1 MSGCNYGRGLNISGF
16 RVCQISAYASVAQY
30 SEYSWIWLNN
40 SLWQG
45 SEYGWPTF
53 HRVLKKPSVLNMPE
67 LRIWQRICDGYTG
80 CWISL
85 GKTEYALI
93 MSQNASI
100 CLNNTEYD
108 WIYLHIPE
116 LTECSICQNSEYVWC
131 STRDKVTVQVTE
143 QLWRQRCIQNT
154 AKDLRLSV
162 FQKE

>member
-1 MSGCNYGRGLNISGF
+1 MRQDAIMEGFWIFQHSEYVRFLHMQALHNILNIP
-16 RVCQISAYASVAQY
+16 
-30 SEYSWIWLNN
+30 
-40 SLWQG
+40 
-45 SEYGWPTF
+45 EYGWIIPYG
-53 HRVLKKPSVLNMPE
+53 RVLNINMPE

-143 QLWRQRCIQNT
+143 QLWRQRYIQNT